1 VELKD
6 VKSKF
11 PFIFSSFSATKKILN
26 YQSQIRFTEEKK
38 QKNPSLPVTKPKKEK
53 EKKKRDCAQKSVL
66 EIKKKIKIIK
76 HVSVQT

>member
-6 VKSKF
+6 VKFKF

-38 QKNPSLPVTKPKKEK
+38 KKKPSLPVTKPKKEK
-53 EKKKRDCAQKSVL
+53 EKKKGLCTKIRVRD
-66 EIKKKIKIIK
+66 KKK
-76 HVSVQT
+76 